1 MLTPLLKQ
9 AFVLHKGLYGYLP
22 EFPVG
27 WDPEYK
33 RLVRKKTISSYLID
47 GLFLADAIV
56 FCIADAYVLYTHAFV
71 KRRKYF
77 GFNQIFAQTFGLSFC
92 FIIGTIAPMFMYNI
106 DQWIAGINSIY
117 VIEERMTEKTSTT
130 EIIWKSKNT
139 KPDIMGYAACAMVFA
154 LGTMAVTNTLIA
166 IHERFDPFAYI
177 LDDILPPA
185 EYRELS
191 TIILL
196 NLFRIAIL
204 LPSLTELHRILCFLL
219 LNGMIYISSVM
230 SCLKWLHEK
239 AENTEDFLRNYLAYN
254 IAYKY
259 MEYVM
264 PDILLFILT
273 MSFWGLVGT
282 IWICIKGYGKMDT
295 WMYIGM
301 ITVAVV
307 ALLMN
312 WFALQN
318 LKDGLGL
325 TMDALEKWKKEA
337 KANYFEER
345 TRKSKA
351 ILKRLEATTQISVV
365 YGPFFKLEKNY
376 VMSFFH
382 NLTQREVD
390 TVLMVDKM

>member
-9 AFVLHKGLYGYLP
+9 AFVLYKGFYGYLP
-22 EFPVG
+22 DFPVG

-33 RLVRKKTISSYLID
+33 RLVRKKTIRSYFID
-47 GLFLADAIV
+47 GLFLANTIV
-56 FCIADAYVLYTHAFV
+56 LGIADVYVLSTHAFI

-77 GFNQIFAQTFGLSFC
+77 GFNQIFAQIFGLSFS

-106 DQWIAGINSIY
+106 DQWIGGINNIY
-117 VIEERMTEKTSTT
+117 VMEERMTGK
-130 EIIWKSKNT
+130 EIIRKNKNT
-139 KPDIMGYAACAMVFA
+139 KPDIMGYGACAMVFA
-154 LGTMAVTNTLIA
+154 LGTTAVTNTLIG

-196 NLFRIAIL
+196 NLFRTALL

-219 LNGMIYISSVM
+219 LNGMVCISSVM
-230 SCLKWLHEK
+230 TCLKWFHEK
-239 AENTEDFLRNYLAYN
+239 AENTEDFLRNYLAYI

-264 PDILLFILT
+264 PDILLVILT
-273 MSFWGLVGT
+273 MSYWGLVGT
-282 IWICIKGYGKMDT
+282 IWICIKGYGQMDT
-295 WMYIGM
+295 WMYIAM
-301 ITVAVV
+301 VTVTVV

-318 LKDGLGL
+318 LKDGFWLSIEI
-325 TMDALEKWKKEA
+325 LEKWKKEA
-337 KANYFEER
+337 KANHFEER

-351 ILKRLEATTQISVV
+351 LLKRLDATTPIAVV
-365 YGPFFKLEKNY
+365 YGPFFRLGKDF
-376 VMSFFH
+376 VMTFFYD
-382 NLTQREVD
+382 LIQREVD
-390 TVLMVDKM
+390 TVIMVDEM